1 MTLSLAP
8 SLLISMPQLDD
19 PNFHQT
25 VILLCWHNPSGAFG
39 VVVNRPLVTHGRVVV
54 KLDPPVVTSRELKI
68 WVGGP
73 VEPHVSW
80 ILAGGQPGD
89 EASGGSK
96 ITDTLYLST
105 SPDLL
110 RKTLEAEAPEQMRL
124 IVGYS
129 GWGPGQLEAEIEASA
144 WLIDEVDKD
153 FIFCTPAEQMWEK
166 ALRRM
171 GADPSAL
178 TTSHGVH

>member
-25 VILLCWHNPSGAFG
+25 VVLLCWHNPTGAFG
-39 VVVNRPLVTHGRVVV
+39 LVLNRPLVTHGRVVV
-54 KLDPPVVTSRELKI
+54 KLDPPVVTSRDLKI

-73 VEPHVSW
+73 VEPQVSW
-80 ILAGGQPGD
+80 ILAGGQPEGD
-89 EASGGSK
+89 SGTK
-96 ITDTLYLST
+96 ITETLYLST
-105 SPDLL
+105 SPELL
-110 RKTLEAEAPEQMRL
+110 RKTLESDAPSQTRL

-144 WLIDEVDKD
+144 WLIGEVDRD
-153 FIFCTPAEQMWEK
+153 FIFCTPPDQMWEK

-178 TTSHGVH
+178 HTSHGVH

>member
-1 MTLSLAP
+1 MSTLAP
-8 SLLISMPQLDD
+8 SLLVSMPQLED

-25 VILLCWHNPSGAFG
+25 VVLLCWHNKTGAFG
-39 VVVNRPLVTHGRVVV
+39 LVVNRPLVTRGRVVV
-54 KLDPPVVTSRELKI
+54 KLDPPVVTARELKI

-73 VEPHVSW
+73 VEPQVSW
-80 ILAGGQPGD
+80 ILAVGD
-89 EASGGSK
+89 PDGELARDGTK
-96 ITDTLYLST
+96 ITNSLYLST

-110 RKTLEAEAPEQMRL
+110 RRTLEADPPLESRL

-144 WLIDEVDKD
+144 WLIGEVETDL
-153 FIFCTPAEQMWEK
+153 IFSIPPDRMWEE

-171 GADPSAL
+171 GADPTAL
-178 TTSHGVH
+178 HASHGVH